1 MASLSGAILPTV
13 SKVVRPVCINDTEM
27 QWYKHYHCPCS
38 LCTVSLGCICSLSVP
53 LRSTSYNIW

>member
-38 LCTVSLGCICSLSVP
+38 LCTV
-53 LRSTSYNIW
+53 